1 MFRTIHFRLTMQ
13 TVNPNSDVHD
23 HLKHAV
29 AYFNRTLFDDE
40 LPEVV
45 IRLQRHLGASGCFS
59 PSRWLDQEGRL
70 AHQIS
75 VNPYFFAK
83 RPLQDI
89 FQTLVHQMCH
99 LWQTEFGKPSR
110 SGYHNLEWARKM
122 QSIGLTPTSTGKPG
136 GKLVG
141 QRILD
146 YVEPDGNFRAACV
159 AYLDGGVR
167 WTWLDRDC
175 EILSE
180 APEPIDLA
188 DTAKLLDAPLHA
200 LFPGFAPIDQEGS
213 QKLKMKYECPGCGAT
228 VWGKNGLKVT
238 CGACRKNYV
247 SRPKS
252 RVTGQSPHF

>member
-1 MFRTIHFRLTMQ
+1 MQ

-23 HLKHAV
+23 QLKNAV
-29 AYFNRTLFDDE
+29 DYFNRVLFNGE

-45 IRLQRHLGASGCFS
+45 IRLQRHLGSSGCFF
-59 PSRWLDQEGRL
+59 PSRWLDQEGRS

-75 VNPYFFAK
+75 LNPYFFAK

-99 LWQTEFGKPSR
+99 LWQAEFGKPSR

-141 QRILD
+141 QRLMD
-146 YVEPDGNFRAACV
+146 YVEPEGAFRTACI
-159 AYLDGGVR
+159 AYIEDGGR

-175 EILSE
+175 EQLPP
-180 APEPIDLA
+180 APHPPDSNGPIQRLDTPLHTLFTGFSPVYEA
-188 DTAKLLDAPLHA
+188 DT
-200 LFPGFAPIDQEGS
+200 
-213 QKLKMKYECPGCGAT
+213 QKLKTKYECPGCGAI
-228 VWGKNGLKVT
+228 VWGKIGLKV
-238 CGACRKNYV
+238 ACRPCQKNYV
-247 SRPKS
+247 SRPKPGSTAS
-252 RVTGQSPHF
+252 RMLP